1 MHTNWHK
8 ALLVSFVLITSSLA
22 GCLGDD
28 ETDDEWTVMVSTY
41 HVGEIAKAIGGSSVN
56 VEMMSL
62 TIFQFTITNQ
72 A

>member
-41 HVGEIAKAIGGSSVN
+41 HVGEIAKAIG
-56 VEMMSL
+56 E
-62 TIFQFTITNQ
+62 TP
-72 A
+72 